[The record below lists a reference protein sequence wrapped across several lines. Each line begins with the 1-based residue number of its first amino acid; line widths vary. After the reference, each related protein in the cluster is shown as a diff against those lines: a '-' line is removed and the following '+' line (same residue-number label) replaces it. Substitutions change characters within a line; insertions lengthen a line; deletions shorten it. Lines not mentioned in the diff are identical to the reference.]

1 MSLEKYFREELDYLR
16 QLGRQAAIEHPH
28 LASFLSEQGSDP
40 DVERLLEG
48 FAFLA
53 GNLRAKI
60 DDEFPELTHGLLHML
75 WPNYLRPT
83 PSMTI
88 IQYMPDDSTT
98 TKATQI
104 PRGTQIK
111 SRPLTDDSEND
122 EDEDN
127 YLSNTNAQK
136 TGQDNHRCTF
146 TLCRDVWLLPM
157 SIRDISVNNS
167 NEQGVIGLNFTSKTE
182 LNLQE
187 LQLDKLRFYLSGD
200 DYSSTQLY
208 FWLSYYLE
216 DAKLVVGDTT
226 ISLPDFDFV
235 PVGFNREDALLP
247 YPKNAYM
254 GYRVLQE
261 YFCFS
266 EGFLFFD
273 VTGIPKL
280 PASLK
285 ATDFTLNLYFS
296 EALPPE
302 IKIRQDTF
310 RLHCVPAINLFPI
323 DSEVI
328 QLDGSQD
335 EYPLKV
341 SYSHPNRYDIFS
353 VDKVE
358 SYLLNND
365 GTLDRARGAERIYVP
380 FESFHHQ
387 IEHESELNTRYF
399 RIRVKESP
407 FRNGL
412 EHYISFVRG
421 DASLLLELERSESI
435 SIRLTCTNRELP
447 LQLRVGD
454 INYPLEGNPSFAPF
468 RNITR
473 PSVPLYPLLSGK
485 YHWELISNM
494 SLNYMTLLNKDALKE
509 VLSTYDLPSRYNRQ
523 SSRSSQKRLD
533 AIERIETRQIDR
545 LFKGLPVRG
554 SESTLYI
561 RQQAFCSEGEL
572 YMFGTILSRFLALY
586 ASINSF
592 HMLKVINLDNQE
604 CYQWPVQIGQ
614 HPLM

>member
-1 MSLEKYFREELDYLR
+1 MSLEKYFREELDYIR

-88 IQYMPDDSTT
+88 IQYNPEDSANTQ
-98 TKATQI
+98 ATQI
-104 PRGTQIK
+104 KRGTQIK
-111 SRPLTDDSEND
+111 SRPLPDDSGNDD
-122 EDEDN
+122 EDEDT
-127 YLSNTNAQK
+127 YLSNTNTQK
-136 TGQDNHRCTF
+136 TEQGHRCTF
-146 TLCRDVWLLPM
+146 TLCRDVWLFPM

-226 ISLPDFDFV
+226 IPLPDFDFV

-273 VTGIPKL
+273 VTGFPKL
-280 PASLK
+280 PTNLK

-310 RLHCVPAINLFPI
+310 RLNCVPAINLFPM
-323 DSEVI
+323 DGEVI
-328 QLDGSQD
+328 QLNGGQS
-335 EYPLKV
+335 EYPLKA
-341 SYSHPNRYDIFS
+341 SYSHPDRYDIFS
-353 VDKVE
+353 IDKVE
-358 SYLLNND
+358 SWLVGPD
-365 GTLDRARGAERIYVP
+365 GKPKQSHDGRRSYVP

-399 RIRVKESP
+399 RIRIKESP
-407 FRNGL
+407 FRKGL

-421 DASLLLELERSESI
+421 DESQLLLSEENV

-454 INYPLEGNPSFAPF
+454 INYALEGNPSFAPF

-473 PSVPLYPLLSGK
+473 PSVPLYPLMSGK
-485 YHWELISNM
+485 FHWSLISNM
-494 SLNYMTLLNKDALKE
+494 SLNYMTLLDKDALKQ
-509 VLSTYDLPSRYNRQ
+509 VLRTYDLPSLYNRQ

-533 AIERIETRQIDR
+533 AIERIETKPIDR

-554 SESTLYI
+554 LESTLYI
-561 RQQAFCSEGEL
+561 RQQAFSSEGEL
-572 YMFGTILSRFLALY
+572 YLFCNILSRFFALY
-586 ASINSF
+586 ASVNSF

-604 CYQWPVQIGQ
+604 CYEWPEQTGQ
-614 HPLM
+614 HALM

>member
-16 QLGRQAAIEHPH
+16 QLGKQAAIEHPH

-60 DDEFPELTHGLLHML
+60 DDQFPELTHGLLHML

-88 IQYMPDDSTT
+88 IQYTPDESTVT
-98 TKATQI
+98 QATQVK
-104 PRGTQIK
+104 RGTQIQ
-111 SRPLTDDSEND
+111 SCQLANDDD
-122 EDEDN
+122 EDDKNIFSSSTDPNKAEKDN
-127 YLSNTNAQK
+127 
-136 TGQDNHRCTF
+136 RCTF
-146 TLCRDVWLLPM
+146 TLCRDVWLFPM
-157 SIRDISVNNS
+157 SIKDISVNNS

-182 LNLQE
+182 LSLQG

-200 DYSSTQLY
+200 GYSSTQLY

-216 DAKLVVGDTT
+216 DAKLIVGDTI
-226 ISLPDFDFV
+226 ISLPDFDVV

-247 YPKNAYM
+247 YPKNSYM
-254 GYRVLQE
+254 GYRILQE

-273 VTGIPKL
+273 ITGFPKL
-280 PASLK
+280 PTDLK
-285 ATDFTLNLYFS
+285 ASDFTLNLYFS
-296 EALPPE
+296 EAIPPE
-302 IKIRQDTF
+302 VKIRQDTF
-310 RLHCVPAINLFPI
+310 RLHCVPAINLFPM
-323 DSEVI
+323 DSEAI
-328 QLDGSQD
+328 RLDGSQA
-335 EYPLKV
+335 EYPLRA
-341 SYSHPNRYDIFS
+341 SYSHPDRYDIFS
-353 VDKVE
+353 IDKVE
-358 SYLLNND
+358 SNLLNLD
-365 GTLDRARGAERIYVP
+365 GKPNRTGGERVYVP

-407 FRNGL
+407 FRKGL
-412 EHYISFVRG
+412 EHYLSFVRG
-421 DASLLLELERSESI
+421 DASQLLKLESNENVSVK
-435 SIRLTCTNRELP
+435 LTCTNRELP

-454 INYPLEGNPSFAPF
+454 INYPSLGSPSFASF

-473 PSVPLYPLLSGK
+473 PSVPLYPLMSGK
-485 YHWELISNM
+485 YHWSLISNM
-494 SLNYMTLLNKDALKE
+494 SLNYMTLLDKDALKQ
-509 VLSTYDLPSRYNRQ
+509 VLSTYDLPSIHNRQ

-533 AIERIETRQIDR
+533 AIERLETQPIDR

-554 SESTLYI
+554 LESTLYI
-561 RQQAFCSEGEL
+561 RQQAFSSEGEL
-572 YMFGTILSRFLALY
+572 YLFCNILSRFFALY
-586 ASINSF
+586 ASVNSF

-604 CYQWPVQIGQ
+604 CYEWPEQIGQ
-614 HPLM
+614 HALM

>member
-16 QLGRQAAIEHPH
+16 QLGKQAAIEHPH

-60 DDEFPELTHGLLHML
+60 DDQFPELTHGLLHML

-88 IQYMPDDSTT
+88 IQYTPDESVVTQ
-98 TKATQI
+98 ATQVK
-104 PRGTQIK
+104 RGSQIQ
-111 SRPLTDDSEND
+111 SRLLANNDDD
-122 EDEDN
+122 EDDN
-127 YLSNTNAQK
+127 NIYSSSTDPNEAEK
-136 TGQDNHRCTF
+136 DNRCTF
-146 TLCRDVWLLPM
+146 TLCRDVWLFPM

-167 NEQGVIGLNFTSKTE
+167 NEQGVIGLNFTSKRE
-182 LNLQE
+182 LSLQE

-208 FWLSYYLE
+208 FWLSYYLK
-216 DAKLVVGDTT
+216 DAKLIVGDTT
-226 ISLPDFDFV
+226 ISLPDFDVV

-247 YPKNAYM
+247 YPKNSYM
-254 GYRVLQE
+254 GYRILQE

-273 VTGIPKL
+273 ITGFPKL
-280 PASLK
+280 PANLK
-285 ATDFTLNLYFS
+285 ASDFTLNLYFS

-302 IKIRQDTF
+302 VKIRQDTF
-310 RLHCVPAINLFPI
+310 RLHCVPAINLFPM
-323 DSEVI
+323 DSEAI
-328 QLDGSQD
+328 LLDGSKA
-335 EYPLKV
+335 EYPLKA
-341 SYSHPNRYDIFS
+341 SYSHPDCYDIFS

-358 SYLLNND
+358 SNLLGPD
-365 GTLDRARGAERIYVP
+365 GKPDFTRGSERNYVP

-399 RIRVKESP
+399 RIKVKESP
-407 FRNGL
+407 FRKGL
-412 EHYISFVRG
+412 EHYLSFVRG
-421 DASLLLELERSESI
+421 DASQLLELERHENVSI
-435 SIRLTCTNRELP
+435 KLTCTNRELP

-454 INYPLEGNPSFAPF
+454 INYASLGSPSFASF

-473 PSVPLYPLLSGK
+473 PSVPLYPLMSGK
-485 YHWELISNM
+485 YHWSLISNM
-494 SLNYMTLLNKDALKE
+494 SLNYMTLLNKDSLKQ
-509 VLSTYDLPSRYNRQ
+509 VLSTYDLPSIHNRQ
-523 SSRSSQKRLD
+523 SSRSSKKRLN
-533 AIERIETRQIDR
+533 AIERIETKPIDR

-561 RQQAFCSEGEL
+561 RQQAFSSEGEL

-614 HPLM
+614 HALM

>member
-1 MSLEKYFREELDYLR
+1 MSLEKYFREELDYIR

-88 IQYMPDDSTT
+88 IQYTPNDNAI

-111 SRPLTDDSEND
+111 SRPLVDDSEND

-127 YLSNTNAQK
+127 YLNNTKTQK
-136 TGQDNHRCTF
+136 TDQDNHRCTF
-146 TLCRDVWLLPM
+146 TLCRDVWLFPM
-157 SIRDISVNNS
+157 SIRNISVNNS

-208 FWLSYYLE
+208 FWLSYHLE

-273 VTGIPKL
+273 VIGFPKL
-280 PASLK
+280 PADLK
-285 ATDFTLNLYFS
+285 AKDFTLNLYFS

-310 RLHCVPAINLFPI
+310 RLHCVPAINLFPM

-328 QLDGSQD
+328 QLNGSQS
-335 EYPLKV
+335 EYPLRA

-358 SYLLNND
+358 SWLVGSD
-365 GTLDRARGAERIYVP
+365 GKPKPSRDGRRTYVP

-399 RIRVKESP
+399 RIRIKESP
-407 FRNGL
+407 FRKGL

-421 DASLLLELERSESI
+421 DESQLLLSEENVSI
-435 SIRLTCTNRELP
+435 QLTCTNRELP

-454 INYPLEGNPSFAPF
+454 IDYPLSGNSSFATF

-473 PSVPLYPLLSGK
+473 PSVPLYPLMSGE
-485 YHWELISNM
+485 YHWSLISNM
-494 SLNYMTLLNKDALKE
+494 SLNYMTLLDKDALKA
-509 VLSTYDLPSRYNRQ
+509 VLRTYDLPSRYNRQ

-572 YMFGTILSRFLALY
+572 YLFCNILSRFFALY
-586 ASINSF
+586 ASVNSF

-604 CYQWPVQIGQ
+604 CYQWPEQTGQ
-614 HPLM
+614 HALM

>member
-16 QLGRQAAIEHPH
+16 QLGKQAAIEHPH

-60 DDEFPELTHGLLHML
+60 DDQFPELTHGLLHML

-88 IQYMPDDSTT
+88 IQYTPDESTV

-104 PRGTQIK
+104 KRGTQIQ
-111 SRPLTDDSEND
+111 SCPLANDDDE
-122 EDEDN
+122 EDEN
-127 YLSNTNAQK
+127 IYSSSTNANK
-136 TGQDNHRCTF
+136 ADRDNRCTF
-146 TLCRDVWLLPM
+146 TLCRDVWLFPM

-182 LNLQE
+182 LSLQE

-216 DAKLVVGDTT
+216 DAKLIVGDTT
-226 ISLPDFDFV
+226 ISLPDFDVV

-247 YPKNAYM
+247 YPKNSYM
-254 GYRVLQE
+254 GYRILQE

-273 VTGIPKL
+273 ITGFPKL
-280 PASLK
+280 PADLK
-285 ATDFTLNLYFS
+285 ASDFTLNLYFS

-302 IKIRQDTF
+302 VKIRQDTF
-310 RLHCVPAINLFPI
+310 RLHCVPAINLFPM
-323 DSEVI
+323 DSEAI
-328 QLDGSQD
+328 LLDGSQA
-335 EYPLKV
+335 EYPLKA
-341 SYSHPNRYDIFS
+341 SYSHPDRYDIFS
-353 VDKVE
+353 IDKVE
-358 SYLLNND
+358 SNLLGPD
-365 GTLDRARGAERIYVP
+365 GKPDFTRGSERSYVP

-407 FRNGL
+407 FRKGL
-412 EHYISFVRG
+412 EHYLSFVRG
-421 DASLLLELERSESI
+421 DASQLLKLERHENVSVK
-435 SIRLTCTNRELP
+435 LTCTNRELP

-454 INYPLEGNPSFAPF
+454 INYASLGSPSFASF

-473 PSVPLYPLLSGK
+473 PSVPLYPLMSGE
-485 YHWELISNM
+485 YHWSLISNM
-494 SLNYMTLLNKDALKE
+494 SLNYMTLLNKDSLKQ
-509 VLSTYDLPSRYNRQ
+509 VLSTYDLPSIYNRQ
-523 SSRSSQKRLD
+523 SSRSSQKRLN
-533 AIERIETRQIDR
+533 AIERIETKPIDR

-561 RQQAFCSEGEL
+561 RQQAFSSEGEL
-572 YMFGTILSRFLALY
+572 YLFCNILSRFFALY

-604 CYQWPVQIGQ
+604 CYEWPEQIGQ
-614 HPLM
+614 HALM

>member
-48 FAFLA
+48 FAFLT

-60 DDEFPELTHGLLHML
+60 DDQFPELTHGLLHML

-88 IQYMPDDSTT
+88 IQYTPNDSAI

-104 PRGTQIK
+104 QRGTQIK
-111 SRPLTDDSEND
+111 SRPLADDNEDD
-122 EDEDN
+122 EDEDT
-127 YLSNTNAQK
+127 YLSDTNTQK
-136 TGQDNHRCTF
+136 TGQGNRCTF
-146 TLCRDVWLLPM
+146 TLCRDVWLFPM

-182 LNLQE
+182 LTLQE

-216 DAKLVVGDTT
+216 DAKLVVGNTT

-280 PASLK
+280 PADLK
-285 ATDFTLNLYFS
+285 TTDFTLNLYFS

-310 RLHCVPAINLFPI
+310 RLHCVPAINLFPM
-323 DSEVI
+323 DGEVI
-328 QLDGSQD
+328 QLNGSQS
-335 EYPLKV
+335 EYPLRAN
-341 SYSHPNRYDIFS
+341 YSHPDRYDIFS
-353 VDKVE
+353 IDKVE
-358 SYLLNND
+358 SWLVGPD
-365 GTLDRARGAERIYVP
+365 GKPKLSRDGRRSYVP

-399 RIRVKESP
+399 RIRIKESP
-407 FRNGL
+407 FRKGL

-421 DASLLLELERSESI
+421 DESQLLLSEENV

-454 INYPLEGNPSFAPF
+454 IDYPLSGNSSFATF

-473 PSVPLYPLLSGK
+473 PSVPLYPLMSGE
-485 YHWELISNM
+485 YHWSLISNM
-494 SLNYMTLLNKDALKE
+494 SLNYMTLLDKDALKA
-509 VLSTYDLPSRYNRQ
+509 VLRTYDLPSRYNRQ

-572 YMFGTILSRFLALY
+572 YMFCNILSRFFALY
-586 ASINSF
+586 ASVNSF

-604 CYQWPVQIGQ
+604 CYQWPEQTGQ
-614 HPLM
+614 HALM

>member
-16 QLGRQAAIEHPH
+16 QLGREAAVEHPH

-60 DDEFPELTHGLLHML
+60 DDQFPELTHGLLHML

-88 IQYMPDDSTT
+88 IQYTPDESVV
-98 TKATQI
+98 TKATQVK
-104 PRGTQIK
+104 RGVQIK
-111 SRPLTDDSEND
+111 SHPLADDDDDIYSNNTDPKKTEI
-122 EDEDN
+122 DN
-127 YLSNTNAQK
+127 
-136 TGQDNHRCTF
+136 RCTF
-146 TLCRDVWLLPM
+146 TLCRDVWLFPM
-157 SIRDISVNNS
+157 SIQDISVNNS
-167 NEQGVIGLNFTSKTE
+167 NEQGVIGLNFTSKTA

-216 DAKLVVGDTT
+216 DAKLVVGDIT
-226 ISLPDFDFV
+226 IPLPDFDFV

-247 YPKNAYM
+247 YPKNSYM
-254 GYRVLQE
+254 GYRILQE

-273 VTGIPKL
+273 VTGFPKL
-280 PASLK
+280 PADLK
-285 ATDFTLNLYFS
+285 ASDFTLNLYFS

-310 RLHCVPAINLFPI
+310 RLHCVPAINLFPM
-323 DSEVI
+323 DSEAI
-328 QLDGSQD
+328 RLDNSQA
-335 EYPLKV
+335 EYPLRA
-341 SYSHPNRYDIFS
+341 SYSHPDRYDIFS
-353 VDKVE
+353 IDKVE
-358 SYLLNND
+358 SWLLNAD
-365 GTLDRARGAERIYVP
+365 GTPNRAKGSERIYVP

-407 FRNGL
+407 FRKGL

-421 DASLLLELERSESI
+421 DESQLLLNNENVSV
-435 SIRLTCTNRELP
+435 RLTCTNRELP

-454 INYPLEGNPSFAPF
+454 INFPSLGSPSFATF

-473 PSVPLYPLLSGK
+473 PSVPLYPLMSGK
-485 YHWELISNM
+485 FHWSLLSNM
-494 SLNYMTLLNKDALKE
+494 SLNYMTLLDKDALKQ
-509 VLSTYDLPSRYNRQ
+509 VLRTYDLPSRHNRQ

-533 AIERIETRQIDR
+533 AIERIETQPIDR
-545 LFKGLPVRG
+545 LLKGLPVRG
-554 SESTLYI
+554 LESTLYI
-561 RQQAFCSEGEL
+561 RQQAFSSEGEL
-572 YMFGTILSRFLALY
+572 YLFSTILSRFFALY

-592 HMLKVINLDNQE
+592 HILKVINLDNQE
-604 CYQWPVQIGQ
+604 CYQWPEQIGQ
-614 HPLM
+614 HALM

>member
-16 QLGRQAAIEHPH
+16 QLGKQAAIEHPH

-60 DDEFPELTHGLLHML
+60 DDQFPELTHGLLHML

-88 IQYMPDDSTT
+88 IQYTPDDGTV

-104 PRGTQIK
+104 KRGSQIQ
-111 SRPLTDDSEND
+111 SCPLANDDDD
-122 EDEDN
+122 EDEN
-127 YLSNTNAQK
+127 IYSSSTNANK
-136 TGQDNHRCTF
+136 ADRDNRCTF
-146 TLCRDVWLLPM
+146 TLCRDVWLFPM

-182 LNLQE
+182 LSLQE

-216 DAKLVVGDTT
+216 DAKLIVGDTT
-226 ISLPDFDFV
+226 ISLPDFDVV

-247 YPKNAYM
+247 YPKNSYM
-254 GYRVLQE
+254 GYRILQE

-273 VTGIPKL
+273 ITGFPKL
-280 PASLK
+280 PADLK
-285 ATDFTLNLYFS
+285 ASDFTLNLYFS

-302 IKIRQDTF
+302 VKIRQDTF
-310 RLHCVPAINLFPI
+310 RLHCVPAINLFPM
-323 DSEVI
+323 DSEAI
-328 QLDGSQD
+328 LLDGSQA
-335 EYPLKV
+335 EYPLKAN
-341 SYSHPNRYDIFS
+341 YSHPDRYDIFS
-353 VDKVE
+353 IDKVE
-358 SYLLNND
+358 SNLLGPD
-365 GTLDRARGAERIYVP
+365 GKPDFTRGSERSYVP

-407 FRNGL
+407 FRKGL
-412 EHYISFVRG
+412 EHYLSFVRG
-421 DASLLLELERSESI
+421 DASQLLELERHENVSI
-435 SIRLTCTNRELP
+435 KLTCTNRELP

-454 INYPLEGNPSFAPF
+454 INYASLGSPPFASF

-473 PSVPLYPLLSGK
+473 PSVPLYPLMSGE
-485 YHWELISNM
+485 YHWSLISNM
-494 SLNYMTLLNKDALKE
+494 SLNYMTLLNKDSLKQ
-509 VLSTYDLPSRYNRQ
+509 VLSTYDLPSIYNRQ
-523 SSRSSQKRLD
+523 SSRSSQKRLN
-533 AIERIETRQIDR
+533 AIERIETKPIDR

-561 RQQAFCSEGEL
+561 RQQAFSSEGEL

-614 HPLM
+614 HALM

>member
-16 QLGRQAAIEHPH
+16 QLGKQAAIEHPH

-60 DDEFPELTHGLLHML
+60 DDQFPELTHGLLHML

-88 IQYMPDDSTT
+88 IQYTPDESTV

-104 PRGTQIK
+104 KRGTQIQ
-111 SRPLTDDSEND
+111 SCPLANDDDE
-122 EDEDN
+122 EDEN
-127 YLSNTNAQK
+127 IYSSSTNANK
-136 TGQDNHRCTF
+136 ADRDNRCTF
-146 TLCRDVWLLPM
+146 TLCRDVWLFPM

-182 LNLQE
+182 LSLQE

-216 DAKLVVGDTT
+216 DAKLIVGDTT
-226 ISLPDFDFV
+226 ISLPDFDVV

-247 YPKNAYM
+247 YPKNSYM
-254 GYRVLQE
+254 GYRILQE

-273 VTGIPKL
+273 ITGFPKL
-280 PASLK
+280 PADLK
-285 ATDFTLNLYFS
+285 ASDFTLNLYFS

-302 IKIRQDTF
+302 VKIRQDTF
-310 RLHCVPAINLFPI
+310 RLHCVPAINLFPM
-323 DSEVI
+323 DSEAI
-328 QLDGSQD
+328 LLDGSQA
-335 EYPLKV
+335 EYPLKA
-341 SYSHPNRYDIFS
+341 SYSHPDRYDIFS
-353 VDKVE
+353 IDKVE
-358 SYLLNND
+358 SNLLGPD
-365 GTLDRARGAERIYVP
+365 GKPDFTRGSERSYVP

-407 FRNGL
+407 FRKGL

-421 DASLLLELERSESI
+421 DASQLLKLERHENVSVK
-435 SIRLTCTNRELP
+435 LTCTNRELP

-454 INYPLEGNPSFAPF
+454 INYASLGSPSFASF

-473 PSVPLYPLLSGK
+473 PSVPLYPLMSGE
-485 YHWELISNM
+485 YHWSLISNM
-494 SLNYMTLLNKDALKE
+494 SLNYMTLLNKDSLKQ
-509 VLSTYDLPSRYNRQ
+509 VLSTYDLPSIYNRQ
-523 SSRSSQKRLD
+523 SSRSSQKRLN
-533 AIERIETRQIDR
+533 AIERIETKPIDR

-561 RQQAFCSEGEL
+561 RQQAFSSEGEL
-572 YMFGTILSRFLALY
+572 YLFCNILSRFFALY

-604 CYQWPVQIGQ
+604 CYEWPEQIGQ
-614 HPLM
+614 HALM

>member
-16 QLGRQAAIEHPH
+16 QLGKQAAIEHPH

-60 DDEFPELTHGLLHML
+60 DDQFPELTHGLLHML

-88 IQYMPDDSTT
+88 IQYTPDESTVT
-98 TKATQI
+98 QATQI
-104 PRGTQIK
+104 KRGAQIQ
-111 SRPLTDDSEND
+111 SCQLANNDD
-122 EDEDN
+122 EDDKNIFSSSTDPNKSDKDN
-127 YLSNTNAQK
+127 
-136 TGQDNHRCTF
+136 RCTF
-146 TLCRDVWLLPM
+146 TLCRDVWLFPM

-182 LNLQE
+182 LSLQE

-216 DAKLVVGDTT
+216 DAKLIVGDTT
-226 ISLPDFDFV
+226 ISLPDFDVV

-247 YPKNAYM
+247 YPKNSYM
-254 GYRVLQE
+254 GYRILQE

-273 VTGIPKL
+273 ITGFPKL
-280 PASLK
+280 PADLK
-285 ATDFTLNLYFS
+285 ASDFTLNLYFS

-302 IKIRQDTF
+302 VKIRQDTF
-310 RLHCVPAINLFPI
+310 RLHCVPAINLFPM
-323 DSEVI
+323 DSEAI
-328 QLDGSQD
+328 LLDGSQA
-335 EYPLKV
+335 EYPLKA
-341 SYSHPNRYDIFS
+341 SYSHPDRYDIFS
-353 VDKVE
+353 IDKVE
-358 SYLLNND
+358 SNLLGPD
-365 GTLDRARGAERIYVP
+365 GKPDFTRGSERSYVP

-407 FRNGL
+407 FRKGL

-421 DASLLLELERSESI
+421 DASQLLKLERHENVSVK
-435 SIRLTCTNRELP
+435 LTCTNRELP

-454 INYPLEGNPSFAPF
+454 INYASLGSPSFASF

-473 PSVPLYPLLSGK
+473 PSVPLYPLMSGE
-485 YHWELISNM
+485 YHWSLISNM
-494 SLNYMTLLNKDALKE
+494 SLNYMTLLNKDSLKQ
-509 VLSTYDLPSRYNRQ
+509 VLSTYDLPSIYNRQ
-523 SSRSSQKRLD
+523 SSRSSQKRLN
-533 AIERIETRQIDR
+533 AIERIETKPIDR

-561 RQQAFCSEGEL
+561 RQQAFSSEGEL
-572 YMFGTILSRFLALY
+572 YLFCNILSRFFALY

-604 CYQWPVQIGQ
+604 CYEWPEQIGQ
-614 HPLM
+614 HALM